1 MTSDLLALSD
11 WLTHQQVEQIALERT
26 GVSWRPV
33 FNLLEGDGRTIVLVN
48 AQHMKTVPGRK
59 TDVKDSEW

>member
-11 WLTHQQVEQIALERT
+11 WLAHQQVEQIALERT

-48 AQHMKTVPGRK
+48 TQHMKTVPGRK